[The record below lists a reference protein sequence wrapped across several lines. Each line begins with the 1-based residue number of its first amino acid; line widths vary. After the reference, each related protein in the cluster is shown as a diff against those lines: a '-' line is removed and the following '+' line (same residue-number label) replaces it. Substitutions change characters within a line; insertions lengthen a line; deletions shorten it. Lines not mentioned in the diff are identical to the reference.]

1 MKRKEEALSMGRN
14 TVIQLD
20 LSGLACPMPLLR
32 AKLALNK
39 MAVGDVLEAEVTDPG
54 SWRDFASFC
63 QLSGHQLLSASDE
76 NGVFTYQI
84 KKV

>member
-1 MKRKEEALSMGRN
+1 MASN
-14 TVIQLD
+14 NVIQLD

-39 MAVGDVLEAEVTDPG
+39 MVVGDVLETEVTDPG

-63 QLSGHQLLSASDE
+63 KLSGHQLVSASE
-76 NGVFTYQI
+76 NNGVFTYQI